1 MKIANIFSRSN
12 VEAPQDFNVVTSFS
26 DIIEGLPTL
35 IVGYDY
41 VNDKYPDFDITDICL
56 GGNLYWTF
64 KKTEKRDK
72 YEQDL
77 KWFITKVYAD
87 LTNELSYIF
96 VDPIQYR
103 GKTLVKII
111 KKIYSLKNIIS
122 YVNDEMIYIY
132 GDKLIFGVDL
142 RLLTYMGIDTEKIQR
157 KIKAVSTV
165 FLDNSDIFIEYKNT
179 VSSLDNKA
187 RYLPFLYSIRNGQN
201 DTSSLIHI
209 SRES

>member
-12 VEAPQDFNVVTSFS
+12 IEAPQDFNVVTSFS
-26 DIIEGLPTL
+26 DIIEGIPTL

-41 VNDKYPDFDITDICL
+41 VNEHYPDFDITDICL
-56 GGNLYWTF
+56 GKDFYWTF
-64 KKTEKRDK
+64 RKTEKRDK

-87 LTNELSYIF
+87 LTNELSYVF

-103 GKTLVKII
+103 GKTLVKIV

-122 YVNDEMIYIY
+122 YVNNEMIYIY

-142 RLLTYMGIDTEKIQR
+142 RLLTYMGVDTQKIQS

-165 FLDNSDIFIEYKNT
+165 FLGSSDIFIEYKNT
-179 VSSLDNKA
+179 ISSLDNKA

>member
-1 MKIANIFSRSN
+1 MKIANIFSRNN

-41 VNDKYPDFDITDICL
+41 VNDKYTDFDITNICL

-72 YEQDL
+72 HEQDL
-77 KWFITKVYAD
+77 KWFISKVYAD
-87 LTNELSYIF
+87 LTDELSYIF

-103 GKTLVKII
+103 GKTLVKIV
-111 KKIYSLKNIIS
+111 KKIYSLKNIIT
-122 YVNDEMIYIY
+122 YINHEMVYIY
-132 GDKLIFGVDL
+132 GDKLIFGIDL
-142 RLLTYMGIDTEKIQR
+142 RLLAYMGIDTQKIQS
-157 KIKAVSTV
+157 KIKAASTV

-179 VSSLDNKA
+179 ISSLDNKA

-201 DTSSLIHI
+201 NTSSLIHI

>member
-12 VEAPQDFNVVTSFS
+12 VEVPKDFNVVTSFS

-41 VNDKYPDFDITDICL
+41 VSDKYPDFDITDICL

-77 KWFITKVYAD
+77 KWFISKVYAD
-87 LTNELSYIF
+87 LTSELSYIF
-96 VDPIQYR
+96 VDPLQYR
-103 GKTLVKII
+103 GKTLIKIV
-111 KKIYSLKNIIS
+111 KKIFSLTNVVTYSNK
-122 YVNDEMIYIY
+122 DMIYIY
-132 GDKLIFGVDL
+132 GDNLIFGIDL
-142 RLLTYMGIDTEKIQR
+142 KLLKYMGIDIKKIEN
-157 KIKAVSTV
+157 KIKSISTV
-165 FLDNSDIFIEYKNT
+165 FLDQPDIFIEYKNT
-179 VSSLDNKA
+179 LSLLDNKA
-187 RYLPFLYSIRNGQN
+187 RYLPFLYTIRDGQN
-201 DTSSLIHI
+201 NTSSLIHI

>member
-41 VNDKYPDFDITDICL
+41 VNEHYPDFDITDICL
-56 GGNLYWTF
+56 GNDFYWTF
-64 KKTEKRDK
+64 RKTEKRDK

-87 LTNELSYIF
+87 LTNELSYVF

-103 GKTLVKII
+103 GKTLVKIV

-122 YVNDEMIYIY
+122 YVNNEMIYIY

-142 RLLTYMGIDTEKIQR
+142 RLLTYMGIDTQKIQS

-165 FLDNSDIFIEYKNT
+165 FLGNSDIFIEYKNT
-179 VSSLDNKA
+179 ISSLDNKA

>member
-12 VEAPQDFNVVTSFS
+12 VEVPQDFNVVTSFS

-64 KKTEKRDK
+64 RKTEKRDK

>member
-12 VEAPQDFNVVTSFS
+12 IEAPQDFNVVTSFN

-41 VNDKYPDFDITDICL
+41 VNEHYPDFDITDICL
-56 GGNLYWTF
+56 GDNFYWTF
-64 KKTEKRDK
+64 RKTEKRDK

-87 LTNELSYIF
+87 LTNELSYVF

-103 GKTLVKII
+103 GKTLVKIV

-122 YVNDEMIYIY
+122 YVNHDMIYIY

-142 RLLTYMGIDTEKIQR
+142 RLLTYMGVDTQKIQS
-157 KIKAVSTV
+157 KIKAASAV
-165 FLDNSDIFIEYKNT
+165 FLGSSDIFIEYKNT
-179 VSSLDNKA
+179 ISSLDNKA

>member
-41 VNDKYPDFDITDICL
+41 VNEKYPDFDITDICL

-64 KKTEKRDK
+64 RKTEKRDK

-122 YVNDEMIYIY
+122 YVTDEMIYIY

-142 RLLTYMGIDTEKIQR
+142 RLLKYMGIDIQKIQR

>member
-122 YVNDEMIYIY
+122 YVNDKMIYIY

>member
-1 MKIANIFSRSN
+1 MKIANIFSKSN

-41 VNDKYPDFDITDICL
+41 VNEHYPDFDITDICL
-56 GGNLYWTF
+56 GDNFYWTF
-64 KKTEKRDK
+64 RKTEKRDK

-111 KKIYSLKNIIS
+111 KKIYSLDNIIS

-132 GDKLIFGVDL
+132 GDKLIFGIDL
-142 RLLTYMGIDTEKIQR
+142 RLLTYMGVDTKKIQS

-179 VSSLDNKA
+179 ISSLDNKA

>member
-12 VEAPQDFNVVTSFS
+12 VEVPKDFNVVTSFS

-77 KWFITKVYAD
+77 KWFISKVYAD
-87 LTNELSYIF
+87 LTSELSYIF
-96 VDPIQYR
+96 VDPLQYR
-103 GKTLVKII
+103 GKTLIKIV
-111 KKIYSLKNIIS
+111 KKIFSLTNVVTYSNK
-122 YVNDEMIYIY
+122 DMIYIY
-132 GDKLIFGVDL
+132 GDNLIFGIDL
-142 RLLTYMGIDTEKIQR
+142 KLLKYMGIDIKKIEN
-157 KIKAVSTV
+157 KIKSISTV
-165 FLDNSDIFIEYKNT
+165 FLDQPDIFIEYKNT
-179 VSSLDNKA
+179 LSLLDNKA
-187 RYLPFLYSIRNGQN
+187 RYLPFLYTIRDGQN
-201 DTSSLIHI
+201 NTSSLIHI

>member
-12 VEAPQDFNVVTSFS
+12 VEVPQDFNVVTSFS

-64 KKTEKRDK
+64 RKTEKRDK

-142 RLLTYMGIDTEKIQR
+142 RLLTYMGINIQKIQR

>member
-64 KKTEKRDK
+64 RKTEKRDK

-142 RLLTYMGIDTEKIQR
+142 RLLTYMGIDIEKIQR

>member
-41 VNDKYPDFDITDICL
+41 VNEKYPDFDITDICL

-64 KKTEKRDK
+64 RKTEKRDK

-122 YVNDEMIYIY
+122 YVNNEMIYIY